1 MHVCASALTA
11 VRRIHANAASS
22 MLRPVADNNSSKAL
36 KEGHVKEFKLEK
48 IITNS
53 LSWVIGGAQG
63 SGVDSAAN
71 IFSRACAIGGLH
83 LFGKRE
89 YYSNIKGE
97 HSYFT
102 VRVSDE
108 PLRSHVDEINMLVSF
123 DAETIFRHFEEVT
136 ASGAIIYDSD
146 IINTSLDEV
155 PTVDDPA
162 AVRIK
167 KVLEKAGLGFTVQ
180 DALEYAKRRGAILFP
195 MPFFQ
200 ILQEFAQKAED
211 PALSKLTRMVNVMA
225 ISASMAI
232 MDFDSEVLSRAIQF
246 IFRTKKK
253 VADLNVRASIHTY
266 NYAKAKFPGSN
277 FSYRLKTKP
286 PQPDIIIVQGN
297 QSSALGKM
305 VAGCRF
311 QTYYPITPASD
322 DSEFLE
328 ANEILDL
335 YDSPGK
341 KGSTVVMQ
349 TEDEISAITMAI
361 GSALTGV
368 RAATATSGPGFSLMA
383 EALGWAGMNEVPLVV
398 SLYQRTGPSTGLP
411 TRHEQGDLNFAIN
424 AGHGEFPRI
433 VFASGDIEESFY
445 DSIKVFN
452 FADRYQMPVIHM
464 LDKAIANSLITCKNF
479 NVNKVAI
486 DRGLRVKQITEED
499 KGVAGNYLRFKLS
512 NNNPISPM
520 VVLGTKN
527 AIFWNSGDEHTQEG
541 HITED
546 PEIRVQMMDKRMTK
560 LDVAIKEIP
569 DEDKAVDY
577 GSGGDTV
584 IISWG
589 STKGAILDMLDR
601 LAAEG
606 IKVRYIQVRLM
617 HPFPSELVKSMLKDA
632 KTVIDIEM
640 NYSGQLGSLVRQ
652 YTGLEANYQIVK
664 YNGRPMSLDEVYNG
678 VKRIIRGDAPR
689 RQVLRS
695 GA

>member
-1 MHVCASALTA
+1 MHACASALTA
-11 VRRIHANAASS
+11 VRRIHANAAYL
-22 MLRPVADNNSSKAL
+22 MLRRAADNSSKAL
-36 KEGHVKEFKLEK
+36 KEGHAKESKLEK
-48 IITNS
+48 TIMNS

-102 VRVSDE
+102 VRISDR
-108 PLRSHVDEINMLVSF
+108 PVHSHVDEISMLVSF

-146 IINTSLDEV
+146 IVNTLLDEV

-162 AVRIK
+162 VARIK
-167 KVLEKAGLGFTVQ
+167 KVLQKAGLGFTVQ
-180 DALEYAKRRGAILFP
+180 DALEHAKRRGVILFP

-200 ILQEFAQKAED
+200 LLKEFAQEAND
-211 PALSKLTRMVNVMA
+211 PALSRLTRMVNVMA
-225 ISASMAI
+225 LSASMAI
-232 MDFDSEVLSRAIQF
+232 MDFDSEVLARAIQF

-253 VADLNVRASIHTY
+253 VADLNVQASVHTY
-266 NYAKAKFPGSN
+266 NYAKAKFAGSN
-277 FSYRLKTKP
+277 FSYRLKIKP
-286 PQPDIIIVQGN
+286 PQPDMIIVQGN

-335 YDSPGK
+335 YDSGK
-341 KGSTVVMQ
+341 KGSTVVIQ
-349 TEDEISAITMAI
+349 TEDEIAALTMAI

-368 RAATATSGPGFSLMA
+368 RTATATSGPGFSLMA
-383 EALGWAGMNEVPLVV
+383 EALGWAGMNEVPVV
-398 SLYQRTGPSTGLP
+398 ISLYQRTGPSTGLP

-445 DSIKVFN
+445 DTMKVFN

-464 LDKAIANSLITCKNF
+464 LDKAMANSLITCKNF
-479 NVNKVAI
+479 NVKKIAI
-486 DRGLRVKQITEED
+486 DRGLRVKQITEKD
-499 KGVAGNYLRFKLS
+499 KGVADNYLRFKLS
-512 NNNPISPM
+512 NNPISPM

-527 AIFWNSGDEHTQEG
+527 AIFWNSGDEHTEEG

-569 DEDKAVDY
+569 DEDKAVAY
-577 GSGGDTV
+577 GSGDTV

-589 STKGAILDMLDR
+589 STKGAILDAMDI
-601 LAAEG
+601 LAAEDMRV
-606 IKVRYIQVRLM
+606 KYIQVRLM

-640 NYSGQLGSLVRQ
+640 NYTGQLGSLVRQ
-652 YTGLEANYQIVK
+652 HTGLEANYHIVK

-689 RQVLRS
+689 RQVLKS

>member
-1 MHVCASALTA
+1 M
-11 VRRIHANAASS
+11 
-22 MLRPVADNNSSKAL
+22 NS
-36 KEGHVKEFKLEK
+36 F
-48 IITNS
+48 
-53 LSWVIGGAQG
+53 SWVIGGAQG

-102 VRVSDE
+102 VRVSNE
-108 PLRSHVDEINMLVSF
+108 PLRSHVDQINMLVSF
-123 DAETIFRHFEEVT
+123 DAETVFRHFEEVT
-136 ASGAIIYDSD
+136 ANGGIIYDSD
-146 IINTSLDEV
+146 IVNTSLDEV
-155 PTVDDPA
+155 PTVDDAA

-167 KVLEKAGLGFTVQ
+167 KALQNAGLGFTVQ
-180 DALEYAKRRGAILFP
+180 DALEHAKRRGVILFP

-200 ILQEFAQKAED
+200 LLQEFAQKAND
-211 PALSKLTRMVNVMA
+211 PALSRLTRMVNVMA
-225 ISASMAI
+225 LSASMGI
-232 MDFDSEVLSRAIQF
+232 IDFDSEVLSRAIQF

-253 VADLNVRASIHTY
+253 VADLNVQASIHTY
-266 NYAKAKFPGSN
+266 NYAKAKFAGSN

-286 PQPDIIIVQGN
+286 PEPDMIIVQGN

-335 YDSPGK
+335 YDSGSGK

-368 RAATATSGPGFSLMA
+368 RTATATSGPGFSLMA
-383 EALGWAGMNEVPLVV
+383 EALGWAGMNEVPVVV

-464 LDKAIANSLITCKNF
+464 LDKAIANSLITCNNF
-479 NVNKVAI
+479 NVNKVTI
-486 DRGLRVKQITEED
+486 DRGLRIKEITDED

-512 NNNPISPM
+512 DNNPISPM
-520 VVLGTKN
+520 VALGTKD

-569 DEDKAVDY
+569 DEDKAVAY
-577 GSGGDTV
+577 GNNDGGSDIV

-589 STKGAILDMLDR
+589 STKGAILDALDK

-606 IKVRYIQVRLM
+606 MKLKYIQVRLM

-640 NYSGQLGSLVRQ
+640 NYSGQLSSLVRQ
-652 YTGLEANYQIVK
+652 YTGLEANYHIVK
-664 YNGRPMSLDEVYNG
+664 YNGRPMSLDEVYNS
-678 VKRIIRGDAPR
+678 VKRIIHGDAPR
-689 RQVLRS
+689 RQVLKS